1 MSNAQNAMT
10 ENTALFD
17 EQTAQPMDGLY
28 AKAVEFI
35 LTPDETFKRKLD
47 LIEHA
52 EDMTTPQKIEAI
64 NQIEDRHITDKV
76 LYTVL
81 ALTLIVAS
89 TPEGRKVIGSAAKN
103 LAASVAPLYSK
114 VAGKVACCFVF
125 IPLDRRV

>member
-10 ENTALFD
+10 GNTALFS

-52 EDMTTPQKIEAI
+52 EDMTTPQKIEAM

>member
-10 ENTALFD
+10 ENTALFA
-17 EQTAQPMDGLY
+17 EQTAQSMDGLY
-28 AKAVEFI
+28 AKAAEFI

-52 EDMTTPQKIEAI
+52 EHMSTPQKIEAM

-76 LYTVL
+76 LYTVI

-89 TPEGRKVIGSAAKN
+89 TPEGRKAIGSAAKN